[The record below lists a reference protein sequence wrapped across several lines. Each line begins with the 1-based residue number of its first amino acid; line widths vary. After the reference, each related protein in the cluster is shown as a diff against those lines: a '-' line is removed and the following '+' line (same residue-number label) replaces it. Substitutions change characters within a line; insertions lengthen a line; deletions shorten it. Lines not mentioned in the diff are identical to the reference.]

1 VEAMSRVFFIRH
13 AETDMA
19 GRFCGHSDPDVNARG
34 LMQLSQLAHL
44 LSAEAIDEIYSSDLR
59 RAKSTAEA
67 IAAARNIPLSLRPA
81 LREID
86 FGRWEGLNWEQIE
99 LRDPDYARKWIAGYP
114 QLSAPSGESFQSFE
128 ERILQEVNHLLDSSR
143 GPMAVVTHAGV
154 LRVVLRHLCGCSDE
168 EAWQQ
173 TRPYCCVVRY
183 ELRNPEAKGDNE

>member
-1 VEAMSRVFFIRH
+1 MSRVFFIRH

-183 ELRNPEAKGDNE
+183 ELRNPEAKGENE

>member
-1 VEAMSRVFFIRH
+1 MSRVFFIRH
-13 AETDMA
+13 AKTDMA

-183 ELRNPEAKGDNE
+183 ELRNPEAKGENE

>member
-1 VEAMSRVFFIRH
+1 MSRVFFIRH

-19 GRFCGHSDPDVNARG
+19 GRFCGRSDPDVNAKGR
-34 LMQLSQLAHL
+34 LQLTELAHL
-44 LSAEAIDEIYSSDLR
+44 LSTEAIDEVYSSDLR
-59 RAKSTAEA
+59 RAKSTAQA
-67 IAAARNIPLSLRPA
+67 IAAGRNIPLSLRPA

-86 FGRWEGLNWEQIE
+86 FGCWEGLSWEQIE

-128 ERILQEVNHLLDSSR
+128 ERILQEVNHLLDRSR

-154 LRVVLRHLCGCSDE
+154 LRVVLRRLCGCSDE

-183 ELRNPEAKGDNE
+183 ELRNPEAKGENE